1 MASIKA
7 GNNTWASRVF
17 ARISMVRPSVAE
29 EQSEQD
35 QVLLFSSS
43 TDEQLLDVFVVGSK

>member
-1 MASIKA
+1 
-7 GNNTWASRVF
+7 
-17 ARISMVRPSVAE
+17 MVRPSVAE

-43 TDEQLLDVFVVGSK
+43 IDEQLLDVFVVGSK